1 MLILALRKLSHPVI
15 VVSRPRCWLNS
26 FWSAADLGIA
36 NLILVLKFHHS
47 KLTDSDR
54 IWLVKTIGKR
64 GAQALI
70 FSVFSSQNCVQ
81 WVFSSLL
88 YTFGMVDLRIQP
100 RAWNFGHVHITGY
113 RMFRADPYTPKKA
126 VRETCISRLTQEE
139 TCTSYM
145 LSCASFLLYKFLH
158 RVSWVLIFLIL
169 PQVASFRVLWKC
181 LRLFSSAYKLC
192 GLSAVDS

>member
-1 MLILALRKLSHPVI
+1 
-15 VVSRPRCWLNS
+15 
-26 FWSAADLGIA
+26 
-36 NLILVLKFHHS
+36 
-47 KLTDSDR
+47 
-54 IWLVKTIGKR
+54 
-64 GAQALI
+64 
-70 FSVFSSQNCVQ
+70 
-81 WVFSSLL
+81 
-88 YTFGMVDLRIQP
+88 
-100 RAWNFGHVHITGY
+100 
-113 RMFRADPYTPKKA
+113 MFRADPYTPKKA